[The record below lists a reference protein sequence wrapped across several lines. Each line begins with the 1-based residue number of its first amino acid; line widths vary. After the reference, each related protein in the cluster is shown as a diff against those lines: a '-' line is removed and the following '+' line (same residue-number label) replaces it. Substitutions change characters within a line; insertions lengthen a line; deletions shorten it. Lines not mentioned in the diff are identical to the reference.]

1 MDGSE
6 DEEDLPE
13 DIQQIMQM
21 MDEIERQMSFGGSA
35 GIFDM
40 FGPMMMQAPTTS
52 SATVD
57 MVDYELSKDEKDK
70 RFEQIKEKQRAN
82 ADNSSDSS
90 LSIT

>member
-1 MDGSE
+1 
-6 DEEDLPE
+6 
-13 DIQQIMQM
+13 MQM

-70 RFEQIKEKQRAN
+70 RFE
-82 ADNSSDSS
+82 
-90 LSIT
+90 